1 MKERR
6 EKLWQ
11 DLLSL
16 GNCRDVTL
24 WTCNDCIA
32 AYTTWM
38 CAIQFPKCIPYPF
51 HFSIPRKNATTN
63 PKAGMKADL
72 IWGYGGTSPDY
83 VVNPCFDLCYD
94 VVRKCPPSLQFT
106 VSCSKAF
113 SQKNSSSLFRFTC
126 QCPTD
131 TRSYGDKS
139 GCNDLV

>member
-106 VSCSKAF
+106 
-113 SQKNSSSLFRFTC
+113 
-126 QCPTD
+126 CPTD

>member
-1 MKERR
+1 
-6 EKLWQ
+6 
-11 DLLSL
+11 
-16 GNCRDVTL
+16 
-24 WTCNDCIA
+24 
-32 AYTTWM
+32 M

-106 VSCSKAF
+106 
-113 SQKNSSSLFRFTC
+113 
-126 QCPTD
+126 CPTD